1 MAKWNLDRLD
11 NGADEGHAT
20 VKWQGRSYSIEVQ
33 RVQFEPVSTSTV
45 TIVGTVKSPN
55 GTSTT

>member
-1 MAKWNLDRLD
+1 MAKWDLDKLD
-11 NGADEGHAT
+11 NGADAGTAT
-20 VKWQGRSYSIEVQ
+20 LKWQGRSYSIEVE
-33 RVQFEPVSTSTV
+33 RVQFEPVSRSNV